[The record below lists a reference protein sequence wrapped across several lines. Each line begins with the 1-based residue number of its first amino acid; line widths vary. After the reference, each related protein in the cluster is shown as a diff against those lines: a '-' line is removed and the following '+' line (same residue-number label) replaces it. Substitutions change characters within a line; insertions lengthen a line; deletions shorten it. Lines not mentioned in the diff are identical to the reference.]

1 MENIIKDLE
10 NLKEKDF
17 LTEIQKS
24 KTPSLAIAYFAS
36 MERGQGN
43 VIKRWY
49 AKAELMQREH
59 QNLKSHV
66 NIAKW
71 SAIFS
76 AVSSFCALIS
86 VIITFFVK

>member
-1 MENIIKDLE
+1 MENIIKNLE

-17 LTEIQKS
+17 LKEIQNS
-24 KTPSLAIAYFAS
+24 KTPPLAIAYFAS
-36 MERGQGN
+36 QEQGQGN

-59 QNLKSHV
+59 KKISSQI

-71 SAIFS
+71 SAFFS
-76 AVSSFCALIS
+76 AISSFCALI
-86 VIITFFVK
+86 VVLLNIFVK